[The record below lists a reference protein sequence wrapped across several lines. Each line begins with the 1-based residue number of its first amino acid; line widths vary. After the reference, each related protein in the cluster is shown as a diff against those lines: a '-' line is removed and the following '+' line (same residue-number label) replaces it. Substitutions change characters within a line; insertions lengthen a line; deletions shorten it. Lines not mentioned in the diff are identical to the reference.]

1 MSKLLKFSFL
11 ILLIAFVACS
21 EEDDSEGAGNP
32 IAGNRL
38 STGDSARDFLSDETF
53 DELIVEVVYVE
64 GFRPT
69 DASLNNLLAFIEERC
84 HKPGGVELNVRSFPS
99 PNIEQFNIQQVDSIE
114 KVMRSQYNLGNKMAL
129 YVSFL
134 DGQFEDDSDDSVVL
148 GAAYRNTSFV
158 IFEETLH
165 RFSDGVNEP
174 DRFLLESTVFRHEFA
189 HLLGLVDLGTE
200 MQTDH
205 LDSEN
210 GNHCNVESCLMNYK
224 IESGINIPGMA
235 SEENIPVL
243 DSQCLADL
251 RANGGK

>member
-1 MSKLLKFSFL
+1 MSRLLRILFL
-11 ILLIAFVACS
+11 TLLLTFTACS
-21 EEDDSEGAGNP
+21 KDDDSEDGGTP

-38 STGDSARDFLSDETF
+38 STGDSARDFLSDENF
-53 DELIVEVVYVE
+53 DELVIEVVYVE
-64 GFRPT
+64 GYRPT
-69 DASLNNLLAFIEERC
+69 DAALNNLVQFIEERC
-84 HKPGGVELNVRSFPS
+84 HKSAGVELNVRSFPS
-99 PNIEQFNIQQVDSIE
+99 PNIAEFNIQQVDSIE
-114 KVMRSQYNLGNKMAL
+114 KVMRSQYNLGDKMAL

-134 DGQFEDDSDDSVVL
+134 DGKFEDDSDDSVVL

-165 RFSDGVNEP
+165 RFSDGINEP

-189 HLLGLVDLGTE
+189 HLLGLVNLGTE

-205 LDSEN
+205 LDTEN
-210 GNHCNVESCLMNYK
+210 GSHCNVESCLMNYRV
-224 IESGINIPGMA
+224 ESGINIPGMT
-235 SEENIPVL
+235 SEENIPEL